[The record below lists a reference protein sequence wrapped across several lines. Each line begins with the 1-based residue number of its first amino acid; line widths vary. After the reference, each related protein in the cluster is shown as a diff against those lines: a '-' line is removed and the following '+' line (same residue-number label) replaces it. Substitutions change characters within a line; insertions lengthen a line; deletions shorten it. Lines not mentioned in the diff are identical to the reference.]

1 MNNPESNLK
10 YIRAKNKVDK
20 EKGFYSHLIV
30 YLLVNIAITIVKIW
44 NDVDSWTSFTNELT
58 SIDVYSVWLIWGIFL
73 LLHFISFKFG
83 QGWEER
89 KIEALMKKE
98 LSRNSKE

>member
-1 MNNPESNLK
+1 MNNQESNLK

-30 YLLVNIAITIVKIW
+30 YLLVNIAITIMKIW
-44 NDVDSWTSFTNELT
+44 NDVDSWVSFNNELT
-58 SIDVYSVWLIWGIFL
+58 RIDVFSVWLIWGIFL

-98 LSRNSKE
+98 LSKNSKE